1 MDKENLDI
9 QTEKAKK
16 KAKKRAKALQKMED
30 EQLMQALEVDEE
42 KLKSLKKKLTKMEG
56 FPERGIETWY
66 RLASKNLYT
75 RRQIVDTKSNILI
88 TVNSIMISALLG
100 TLYPRLGDDPHLIY
114 GIVPIVLGNLI
125 SIAYAIFATR
135 PNLGTGVFKP
145 EEINNHKAHLTTFD
159 DYYRMPQAD
168 YENALDEMM
177 KDGNFLYGTIKREL
191 YRLGVDLSRRYN
203 SIRIAYNVFLI
214 GLTIGLFLFG
224 FCHVY
229 F

>member
-1 MDKENLDI
+1 MDIEKSDKAA
-9 QTEKAKK
+9 EKAKK
-16 KAKKRAKALQKMED
+16 KAKKQEKALQKLED
-30 EQLMQALEVDEE
+30 ERLMSELQVDEV
-42 KLKSLKKKLTKMEG
+42 KLKGLKKKLAKMEG

-100 TLYPRLGDDPHLIY
+100 TLYPRLGEDPHLIY

-135 PNLGTGVFKP
+135 PNLGKGVFEDADVK
-145 EEINNHKAHLTTFD
+145 NHKANLITFD
-159 DYYRMPQAD
+159 DYYRMPQAT
-168 YENALDEMM
+168 YETALDEMM
-177 KDGNFLYGTIKREL
+177 KDGSFLYGTIKREL
-191 YRLGVDLSRRYN
+191 YHLGVDLSRRYN

-214 GLTIGLFLFG
+214 GLTIGLFAFSL
-224 FCHVY
+224 CHIY

>member
-1 MDKENLDI
+1 MDKENLEFP
-9 QTEKAKK
+9 TEKAKK
-16 KAKKRAKALQKMED
+16 KAKKRAKALQKLED
-30 EQLMQALEVDEE
+30 ERLMEALEVDEE
-42 KLKSLKKKLTKMEG
+42 KLKSLKKKLTKVEG

-135 PNLGTGVFKP
+135 PNLGKG
-145 EEINNHKAHLTTFD
+145 NHKAHLTTFD